1 MSILAQ
7 IILGIDPGSRKA
19 GFGVLQYSQ
28 GRLSYIAS
36 GCIRPK
42 SHQVGQRLCELHEH
56 IQTIIQTYKPD
67 LIGME
72 EVFMG
77 ANWRS
82 ALTLGQARG
91 VLWLACEQYG
101 VAPQAIAARLVKK
114 SITGYGAAKKEQV
127 TAMVMSLLGL
137 KQAPQED
144 AADALAIAI
153 AISHSLKYASLG

>member
-1 MSILAQ
+1 MSQ
-7 IILGIDPGSRKA
+7 IILGIDPGSRKT
-19 GFGVLQYSQ
+19 GFGVLQHIQ
-28 GRLSYIAS
+28 GKLNYVAS

-42 SHQVGQRLCELHEH
+42 SKDVGKRLCELHTH
-56 IQTIIQTYKPD
+56 IGTIIKTYQPE

-72 EVFMG
+72 DVFMG
-77 ANWRS
+77 SNSRS

-114 SITGYGAAKKEQV
+114 SITGYGAAKKDQV
-127 TAMVMSLLGL
+127 SSMVMSLLGL
-137 KQAPQED
+137 KQTPQED

-153 AISHSLKYASLG
+153 AISHGMTYAKMS